1 MLNQL
6 SVLPD
11 STSAPRGRKARQPEN
26 ADPIDKLNLLGYNI
40 PAVYTTGISG
50 GVPMERTE
58 TQMKILE
65 VGKKEFLEKGFKDAS
80 LNKIVA
86 EAGFT
91 KGAFYGYYPDKAAL
105 FEDLVDEAA
114 KGLLEQFKAAQSAHF
129 DLVSEEKTKD
139 SLKLSTE
146 YLRVFVEYMYTHFD
160 AFKLILCRAEGTRYA
175 NFLEEL
181 VELEVECSEEYYAL
195 LRKRGKLSGKMTKQL
210 HHMITSAYFTAVCET
225 IAHDMPKE
233 EAMRYI
239 EELAK
244 FFNSG
249 WKGLLRLE

>member
-1 MLNQL
+1 MNW
-6 SVLPD
+6 
-11 STSAPRGRKARQPEN
+11 ANRKITN
-26 ADPIDKLNLLGYNI
+26 LIDKLNLLGCNI
-40 PAVYTTGISG
+40 PAVYTTSISG
-50 GVPMERTE
+50 GINGTYRDSKEDPRSRE
-58 TQMKILE
+58 
-65 VGKKEFLEKGFKDAS
+65 KEFLEKGFKDAS
-80 LNKIVA
+80 LNQIVA

-105 FEDLVDEAA
+105 FEDLVGEAA

-181 VELEVECSEEYYAL
+181 VELEVKCSEEYYAL

-233 EAMRYI
+233 EAMQYV
-239 EELAK
+239 EELAR

>member
-1 MLNQL
+1 M
-6 SVLPD
+6 
-11 STSAPRGRKARQPEN
+11 G
-26 ADPIDKLNLLGYNI
+26 
-40 PAVYTTGISG
+40 
-50 GVPMERTE
+50 
-58 TQMKILE
+58 
-65 VGKKEFLEKGFKDAS
+65 
-80 LNKIVA
+80 
-86 EAGFT
+86 
-91 KGAFYGYYPDKAAL
+91 
-105 FEDLVDEAA
+105 EAA
-114 KGLLEQFKAAQSAHF
+114 KGLLEQFKAAQAAHF

-146 YLRVFVEYMYTHFD
+146 YLRVFVEYMYAHFD

-195 LRKRGKLSGKMTKQL
+195 LRKGGKLSGKMTKQL

-225 IAHDMPKE
+225 IVHDMPKE